1 MGDTSMTTTIVP
13 NLCQECHKHHHT
25 TFVKECRF
33 CSEQQFPEQI
43 LCNLVR
49 DEIRDRDSFECHAFR
64 PNLSVVNRDGD
75 DTEPSQTEDMSKIT
89 AGMSPKKKWFKAYA
103 VQQLEMNPD
112 LIYANLRFH
121 VVFST
126 IQRINLFSSQHGDQ
140 IDEIFNQ
147 AEYPFENTNIHLLC
161 LAPDHIHLYIE
172 SSPDYALDEVVNAV
186 MAYSEREIPIQLPQ
200 LEQNRQLLWERAY
213 FSEGIG

>member
-1 MGDTSMTTTIVP
+1 MTATTIP
-13 NLCQECHKHHHT
+13 NLCQECHKQYHT

-33 CSEQQFPEQI
+33 CSDQQFPEQI

-49 DEIRDRDSFECHAFR
+49 DEIRDGDSFECHAFR
-64 PNLSVVNRDGD
+64 PKLSLVNRDA
-75 DTEPSQTEDMSKIT
+75 TEQPQTEDVSENT
-89 AGMSPKKKWFKAYA
+89 EGMSPKEKWFEAYA

-121 VVFST
+121 VVLST
-126 IQRINLFSSQHGDQ
+126 VQRINLFSTVYVDRVNG
-140 IDEIFNQ
+140 IFNQ

-161 LAPDHIHLYIE
+161 LAPDHIHLYVE
-172 SSPDYALDEVVNAV
+172 SSPDYSLDEVVNAV
-186 MAYSEREIPIQLPQ
+186 MEYSEREIPIQLPGLQ
-200 LEQNRQLLWERAY
+200 QNRKLIWERAY